1 MEGDDNTSTDP
12 IDARPKQ
19 PGVYTPDTP
28 AKRGED
34 HARHIRLAMD
44 DFLDKNPEPGWTT
57 LDLRIEVNPG
67 SVKEYRLVP
76 RSA

>member
-12 IDARPKQ
+12 IDARPKL
-19 PGVYTPDTP
+19 PGSKRPVPP
-28 AKRGED
+28 AQQGDD
-34 HARHIRLAMD
+34 HARHINDAMD
-44 DFLDKNPEPGWTT
+44 DFLEKNPEPGWTT

-67 SVKEYRLVP
+67 SIREYRLVP